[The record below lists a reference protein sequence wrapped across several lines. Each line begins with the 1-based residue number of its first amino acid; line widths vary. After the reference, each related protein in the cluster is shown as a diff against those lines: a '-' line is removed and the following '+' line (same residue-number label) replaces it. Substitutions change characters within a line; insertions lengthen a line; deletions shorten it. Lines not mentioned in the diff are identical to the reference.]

1 MDNEFL
7 IKLTALLDQA
17 KSKKMINADIKA
29 LQTAVN
35 SLKLVATFS
44 RAESKKELN
53 AYIKQLN
60 GQLSTLKLKAKIDN
74 KNLKSEINK
83 TLRNASF
90 KDIDL
95 LNIDENKAKLKVK
108 KVIADAKAYAEKN
121 PISVSVDMKREALQ

>member
-60 GQLSTLKLKAKIDN
+60 GQLSTLKLN
-74 KNLKSEINK
+74 
-83 TLRNASF
+83 
-90 KDIDL
+90 
-95 LNIDENKAKLKVK
+95 
-108 KVIADAKAYAEKN
+108 
-121 PISVSVDMKREALQ
+121 